1 MVKAGDWKGI
11 LKADPTDWLLED
23 ENPVVRFWALRDLV
37 GASEEEVEA
46 ARSSALSSEVVGEV
60 FRLQKPEGHW
70 EGCHNMHVPH
80 YRSTIYQLTLLA
92 DMGLK
97 AEDKRV
103 SKGVEAVLKTQREDG
118 GFPGHDP
125 RRCAYG
131 PYDIGLIVRFMHK
144 FGLGND
150 PRVGRMYEWIEEN
163 QTPEGGWVG
172 VKVACNPKPGGCLNS
187 TANVL
192 WGLATSKIFARRKV
206 ARKGVDFLTRVMRSP
221 KLRYGRKFS
230 YPQFWNF
237 WVDDIKLAEI
247 YLGLGLSPRDRALK
261 GSLNNILALQEND
274 GRWIEQNGNYPV
286 RELRKSF
293 PRKGQPSKW
302 VTAKAMTALR
312 RAYGRSGR

>member
-23 ENPVVRFWALRDLV
+23 ENPVVRFWTLRDIV
-37 GASEEEVEA
+37 GASEGEIES
-46 ARSSALSSEVVGEV
+46 ARSSALRSGVVREVL
-60 FRLQKPEGHW
+60 RLQKPEGHW
-70 EGCHNMHVPH
+70 EGSHNMHSPH

-97 AEDKRV
+97 AEDRRI
-103 SKGVEAVLKTQREDG
+103 SKGVEAVLKTQRGDG

-131 PYDIGLIVRFMHK
+131 PYDIGLVVRFMHQ
-144 FGLGND
+144 FGLGDD

-172 VKVACNPKPGGCLNS
+172 VKVACNPMPGGCLNA

-192 WGLATSKIFARRKV
+192 WGLATSGIHSRRKV
-206 ARKGVDFLTRVMRSP
+206 AKRGVDFLTKVMRSP
-221 KLRYGRKFS
+221 KLRYGRESS
-230 YPQFWNF
+230 YPQFCNF
-237 WVDDIKLAEI
+237 WIDDIKLAGI

-261 GSLNNILALQEND
+261 GTLDNILALQGND
-274 GRWIEQNGNYPV
+274 GRWSEQNANYPV
-286 RELRKSF
+286 RELRRFF

-302 VTAKAMTALR
+302 VTAKAMAALR
-312 RAYGRSGR
+312 RAYGRSGL